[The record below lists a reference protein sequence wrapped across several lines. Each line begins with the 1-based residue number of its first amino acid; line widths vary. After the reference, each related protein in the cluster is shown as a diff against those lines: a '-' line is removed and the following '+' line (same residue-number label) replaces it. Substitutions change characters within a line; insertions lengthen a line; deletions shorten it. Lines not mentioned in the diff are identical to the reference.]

1 MTVEQT
7 VDIPA
12 NHWLT
17 IEVPREVPPGRAIL
31 ASTPAPAAVSRD
43 DDVTARLNRYYAGR
57 SPEFDSG
64 VRQAAY
70 RLFAQED
77 W

>member
-1 MTVEQT
+1 MTIEQT

-12 NHWLT
+12 SHRLT
-17 IEVPREVPPGRAIL
+17 IEIPREVPSGRAIL
-31 ASTPAPAAVSRD
+31 AITPAQAAVSRD

-57 SPEFDSG
+57 SPESDTG
-64 VRQAAY
+64 VQQAAY

>member
-1 MTVEQT
+1 MTIEQT
-7 VDIPA
+7 IDIPA
-12 NHWLT
+12 SHCLT
-17 IEVPREVPPGRAIL
+17 IEVPREVPAGRAIL
-31 ASTPAPAAVSRD
+31 AFTPASAAVSRD
-43 DDVTARLNRYYAGR
+43 DDVTARLNRYYAGC
-57 SPEFDSG
+57 SPESDND